1 MPGTSQRRVPRF
13 RHCAHWMRR
22 AISIASIACAT
33 LPWTV
38 APCAAQEPATSY
50 PNKPIRIVVPF
61 AAGGASDVLARI
73 LGKRLTETWGQPVV
87 VENKTGGNAQIGAA
101 LVAKSEPDGYTLLV
115 VDMSAMTMT
124 PTMMTSLTY
133 NPEKDLTPVSI
144 LAYSPHILVVA
155 DRLPVKTFDEF
166 LAYARAQK
174 EPMSFGSPLGAAPH
188 LAGVLLAQREGLQ
201 FNFIGYKGGAQVLT
215 DLAGGQI
222 DVTMNSF
229 LATYPMARNG
239 AYRLIAVAS
248 PGRFAPIPDTPAMAE
263 RIPGF
268 VTGSFQGMMAPTA
281 TPPAIIEK
289 LNMELARIVR
299 EPEIVKQFADLGS
312 IPIDKSPAELRAWV
326 AGETVY
332 WRRVI
337 EEGNVRLD

>member
-1 MPGTSQRRVPRF
+1 MPGFSERLTRRLRACRRVL
-13 RHCAHWMRR
+13 ALML
-22 AISIASIACAT
+22 ITACAALS
-33 LPWTV
+33 LPV
-38 APCAAQEPATSY
+38 APALAQDAAASY
-50 PNKPIRIVVPF
+50 PNKPIRIIVPF

-73 LGKRLTETWGQPVV
+73 LGKRLTEVWGQPVV
-87 VENKTGGNAQIGAA
+87 VENKPGGNAQIGAA

-115 VDMSAMTMT
+115 VDLSAMTMT
-124 PTMMTSLTY
+124 PAMMTSLTY

-155 DRLPVKTFDEF
+155 NRLPVKTFDEF

-174 EPMSFGSPLGAAPH
+174 EPVSFGAPLGAAPH
-188 LAGVLLAQREGLQ
+188 LAGALLSQKEKIA
-201 FNFIGYKGGAQVLT
+201 FNFIGYKGGAQVLS

-222 DVTMNSF
+222 DATMNSF

-239 AYRLIAVAS
+239 SYRLIAVAS
-248 PGRFAPIPDTPAMAE
+248 PGRFTPIPDIPAMAE

-268 VTGSFQGMMAPTA
+268 VTGSFQGMMAPSA

-289 LNMELARIVR
+289 LNKALARIIH
-299 EPEIVKQFADLGS
+299 EPDVLRQFTDLGS
-312 IPIDKSPAELRAWV
+312 VPVDKSPAELRQWV
-326 AGETVY
+326 AAETVY

-337 EEGNVRLD
+337 DDGKIRLD

>member
-1 MPGTSQRRVPRF
+1 MSGLSERRIARL
-13 RHCAHWMRR
+13 RHRARWMGCAIT
-22 AISIASIACAT
+22 AACAA
-33 LPWTV
+33 LSFAV
-38 APCAAQEPATSY
+38 APCAAQAPATSY
-50 PNKPIRIVVPF
+50 PNRPIRIIVPF

-73 LGKRLTETWGQPVV
+73 LGKRLTETWGQSVV

-124 PTMMTSLTY
+124 PTMMSSLTY

-155 DRLPVKTFDEF
+155 NRLPVKTFDEF
-166 LAYARAQK
+166 LAYARAEK
-174 EPMSFGSPLGAAPH
+174 EPVSFGAPLGAAPH
-188 LAGVLLAQREGLQ
+188 LAGVLLAQKEALQ

-222 DVTMNSF
+222 DATMNSF

-239 AYRLIAVAS
+239 GYRLIAVAS
-248 PGRFAPIPDTPAMAE
+248 PERFVPIPDTPAMAE

-289 LNMELARIVR
+289 LNKELARIVR
-299 EPEIVKQFADLGS
+299 EPEIVKQYADLGS
-312 IPIDKSPAELRAWV
+312 IPVEKSPAELRAWV
-326 AGETVY
+326 ANETVY

-337 EEGNVRLD
+337 EEGKVRLD

>member
-1 MPGTSQRRVPRF
+1 MPGLSEQSFARLRRGLHRLGGV
-13 RHCAHWMRR
+13 M
-22 AISIASIACAT
+22 ACACAAMT
-33 LPWTV
+33 FAI
-38 APCAAQEPATSY
+38 APCAAQDPAASY
-50 PNKPIRIVVPF
+50 PNKPIRIIVPF

-73 LGKRLTETWGQPVV
+73 LGKRLTETWGQSVV

-124 PTMMTSLTY
+124 PTMMSSLTY

-155 DRLPVKTFDEF
+155 NRLPVKTFDEF

-174 EPMSFGSPLGAAPH
+174 DPVSFGAPLGAAPH
-188 LAGVLLAQREGLQ
+188 LAGVLIAQKEGLQ

-222 DVTMNSF
+222 DATMNSF

-248 PGRFAPIPDTPAMAE
+248 PGRFAPIPDTVAMAE

-289 LNMELARIVR
+289 LNKELARIIH
-299 EPEIVKQFADLGS
+299 EPDILKQYADLGS
-312 IPIDKSPAELRAWV
+312 VPVDKSPAELRTWV
-326 AGETVY
+326 ADETVY

-337 EEGNVRLD
+337 EEGKVRLD

>member
-1 MPGTSQRRVPRF
+1 MPAFSERRFARL
-13 RHCAHWMRR
+13 RR
-22 AISIASIACAT
+22 RLHRLGGVMACACAAMT
-33 LPWTV
+33 LAI
-38 APCAAQEPATSY
+38 APCAAQDPAASY
-50 PNKPIRIVVPF
+50 PNKPIRIIVPF

-133 NPEKDLTPVSI
+133 NPEKDLTPVAI

-155 DRLPVKTFDEF
+155 NRLPVKTFDEF

-174 EPMSFGSPLGAAPH
+174 EPVSFGAPLGAAPH
-188 LAGVLLAQREGLQ
+188 LAGVLLAQKEGLQ

-222 DVTMNSF
+222 DATMNSF

-239 AYRLIAVAS
+239 GYRLIAVAS

-289 LNMELARIVR
+289 LNKELARIVR
-299 EPEIVKQFADLGS
+299 EPDILRQYADLGS
-312 IPIDKSPAELRAWV
+312 VPVDKSPAELRAWV
-326 AGETVY
+326 ADETVY

-337 EEGNVRLD
+337 EDGKVRLD

>member
-1 MPGTSQRRVPRF
+1 MPGLSQRCISRLCQGVQRLG
-13 RHCAHWMRR
+13 CAM
-22 AISIASIACAT
+22 AAACAM
-33 LPWTV
+33 LSLAV
-38 APCAAQEPATSY
+38 APCAAQDPAASY
-50 PNKPIRIVVPF
+50 PGKPIRIIVPF

-124 PTMMTSLTY
+124 PAMMTSLTY

-155 DRLPVKTFDEF
+155 NRLPVKTFDEF

-174 EPMSFGSPLGAAPH
+174 EPVSFGAPLGAAPH
-188 LAGVLLAQREGLQ
+188 LAGVLLAQKEGLQ
-201 FNFIGYKGGAQVLT
+201 LNFIGYKGGAQVLT

-222 DVTMNSF
+222 DATMNSF

-239 AYRLIAVAS
+239 GYRLIAVAS
-248 PGRFAPIPDTPAMAE
+248 PERFAPIPDTPTMAE

-268 VTGSFQGMMAPTA
+268 VTGSFQGMMAPSA

-289 LNMELARIVR
+289 LNKELARIVR
-299 EPEIVKQFADLGS
+299 EPEIVKQYADLGS
-312 IPIDKSPAELRAWV
+312 IPVDKSPAQLRAWV
-326 AGETVY
+326 ADETVY

-337 EEGNVRLD
+337 EEGKVRLD

>member
-1 MPGTSQRRVPRF
+1 MPGLSQQRF
-13 RHCAHWMRR
+13 ARLRHCARLLGHGLT
-22 AISIASIACAT
+22 AALAALSFAVS
-33 LPWTV
+33 
-38 APCAAQEPATSY
+38 PCSAQSPAAAY
-50 PNKPIRIVVPF
+50 PSKPIRIIVPF

-73 LGKRLTETWGQPVV
+73 LGKRLTEVWGQPVV

-101 LVAKSEPDGYTLLV
+101 FVAKSEPDGYTLLV
-115 VDMSAMTMT
+115 VDLSAMTMT
-124 PTMMTSLTY
+124 PAMMSGLTY

-155 DRLPVKTFDEF
+155 NRLPVRTFDEF

-174 EPMSFGSPLGAAPH
+174 EPVSFGSPLGAAPH
-188 LAGVLLAQREGLQ
+188 LAGVLLAQKEGLQ

-222 DVTMNSF
+222 DATMNSF

-248 PGRFAPIPDTPAMAE
+248 PERFWPIPDTPAMAE

-268 VTGSFQGMMAPTA
+268 VTGSFQGMMAPAA
-281 TPPAIIEK
+281 TPPAVIEK
-289 LNMELARIVR
+289 LNTTLARIIR
-299 EPEIVKQFADLGS
+299 EPEIQKQFADLGS
-312 IPIDKSPAELRAWV
+312 VPVDKSPSELRAWI
-326 AGETVY
+326 ADETVY

-337 EEGNVRLD
+337 EEGKVRLD

>member
-1 MPGTSQRRVPRF
+1 MPGFSKRGVRRL
-13 RHCAHWMRR
+13 RHGVQWLNGAMT
-22 AISIASIACAT
+22 AACAA
-33 LPWTV
+33 LSFAL
-38 APCAAQEPATSY
+38 APAAAQNPAASY
-50 PNKPIRIVVPF
+50 PSKPIRIIVPF

-73 LGKRLTETWGQPVV
+73 LGKRLTDAWGQPVV
-87 VENKTGGNAQIGAA
+87 VENKAGGNAQIGAA

-124 PTMMTSLTY
+124 PTMMHSLTY
-133 NPEKDLTPVSI
+133 NPEKDLTTVSI

-155 DRLPVKTFDEF
+155 NRLPVNTFDEF

-174 EPMSFGSPLGAAPH
+174 EPVSFGSPLGAAPH
-188 LAGVLLAQREGLQ
+188 LAGVLLAQKEGLQ
-201 FNFIGYKGGAQVLT
+201 FNFIGYKGGAQVLS
-215 DLAGGQI
+215 DVAGGQI
-222 DVTMNSF
+222 DATMNSF

-239 AYRLIAVAS
+239 SYRLIAVAS

-281 TPPAIIEK
+281 TPPAIVEK
-289 LNMELARIVR
+289 LNKEIARIVR
-299 EPEIVKQFADLGS
+299 EPEIMKQYADLGS
-312 IPIDKSPAELRAWV
+312 IPVDKSPAELRTWV
-326 AGETVY
+326 ADETIY

-337 EEGNVRLD
+337 EEGGVRLD